1 METITKDEIFNSNE
15 LYLLQNFESNLVT
28 LNLKIAEQENKS
40 NEVKCLF
47 DTLSKTNSVSRID
60 TKKDYSEEINKIS
73 EEFNHNVEK
82 LNSLKSLLIDINS
95 DFISLSRKGF
105 TSDGTSAN
113 LKEKINS
120 YFSIYEQIK
129 NDIALSD
136 VKIDSFVKEINY
148 LDSSNPTETVI
159 EEPNKEGIQSNDTL
173 IISEKDNKVFL
184 PYTVSEIQSYMEKY
198 PKEYKS
204 LEYVINKEFILPL
217 DYYTKHP
224 SLARF
229 REAYSLIRD
238 REAKSVFDALKYALN
253 IMFKYDLN
261 PAIISA
267 CKTEEALNLYIEC
280 LENKDLS
287 KFNLFK
293 IEFRL
298 NPLKAAKFENE
309 F

>member
-113 LKEKINS
+113 LKKQL
-120 YFSIYEQIK
+120 F
-129 NDIALSD
+129 
-136 VKIDSFVKEINY
+136 F
-148 LDSSNPTETVI
+148 
-159 EEPNKEGIQSNDTL
+159 
-173 IISEKDNKVFL
+173 
-184 PYTVSEIQSYMEKY
+184 
-198 PKEYKS
+198 
-204 LEYVINKEFILPL
+204 
-217 DYYTKHP
+217 
-224 SLARF
+224 
-229 REAYSLIRD
+229 
-238 REAKSVFDALKYALN
+238 
-253 IMFKYDLN
+253 
-261 PAIISA
+261 
-267 CKTEEALNLYIEC
+267 YI
-280 LENKDLS
+280 
-287 KFNLFK
+287 
-293 IEFRL
+293 
-298 NPLKAAKFENE
+298 
-309 F
+309 